1 MQKET
6 EILNDVKTDEVVVPR
21 ATSENK
27 LSDKSDGSVDTSVL
41 EGNLQNTLESTL
53 KEDATNTDFEELIKG
68 PYKDAFAKKVQG
80 IINKRF
86 KEQKMAENKSAEPS
100 NSDKESEIT
109 EKITH
114 SNDSTAKESN
124 PTYDSLITA
133 GVDPETAYRVLH
145 LNEFMDSSMRYGA
158 ELAAKHL
165 ADSIRQKSAR
175 PNESA
180 LSQRGYT
187 AKASV
192 NSLTPEK
199 RRELAK
205 KALMGE
211 QIGF

>member
-6 EILNDVKTDEVVVPR
+6 DTLNGSQRDDESVPR
-21 ATSENK
+21 ATSENQDY
-27 LSDKSDGSVDTSVL
+27 DKSGGSADTSVL
-41 EGNLQNTLESTL
+41 ETEKGNPNSEMA
-53 KEDATNTDFEELIKG
+53 KEISNADFEELIKG
-68 PYKDAFAKKVQG
+68 PYKDAFAKKVQS

-86 KEQKMAENKSAEPS
+86 KEQKTAESKTAEGDNAVEKADIPQK
-100 NSDKESEIT
+100 NNEKGGLGSE
-109 EKITH
+109 KA
-114 SNDSTAKESN
+114 D
-124 PTYDSLITA
+124 PTYQNLITA

-158 ELAAKHL
+158 ELAAKQL
-165 ADSIRQKSAR
+165 ADSIRQKAAR
-175 PNESA
+175 PMESA
-180 LSQRGYT
+180 LAQKGYT

-192 NSLTPEK
+192 SALTPEK